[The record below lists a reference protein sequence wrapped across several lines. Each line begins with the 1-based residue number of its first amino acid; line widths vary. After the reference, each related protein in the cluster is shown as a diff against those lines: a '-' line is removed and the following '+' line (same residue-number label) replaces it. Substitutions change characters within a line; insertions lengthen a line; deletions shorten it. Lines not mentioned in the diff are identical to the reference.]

1 MDSQL
6 DLDGYNSNFALVI
19 ADKVSENLA
28 IHYQATIQTK
38 DYGSDNIEFEW
49 NDPADWADD
58 GAIGEMDIRRYDVKR
73 TRRSVK
79 FKFRLELK

>member
-1 MDSQL
+1 MGVKIRTLRLTFSSL
-6 DLDGYNSNFALVI
+6 LRTNE
-19 ADKVSENLA
+19 VSEKFSYTLS
-28 IHYQATIQTK
+28 ATVQTR

-73 TRRSVK
+73 TK
-79 FKFRLELK
+79 KCKIE